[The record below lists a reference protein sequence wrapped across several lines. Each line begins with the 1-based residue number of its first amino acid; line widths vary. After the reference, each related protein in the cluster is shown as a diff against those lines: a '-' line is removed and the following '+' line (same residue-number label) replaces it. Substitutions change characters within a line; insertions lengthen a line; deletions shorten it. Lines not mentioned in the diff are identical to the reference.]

1 MLQLR
6 RQQRSARPTC
16 RLLTYSASCALHTKK
31 DDIKGAD
38 HSKFNNKLNMKL
50 HSGNSVPFLF
60 ENFLSAPKCKI
71 SKKICKSLI
80 LVYSQFKKKQDPKI

>member
-38 HSKFNNKLNMKL
+38 HSKFNNRLNMK
-50 HSGNSVPFLF
+50 GNSVPFLF
-60 ENFLSAPKCKI
+60 EKILSAPKCKI
-71 SKKICKSLI
+71 SLKKCKNLI
-80 LVYSQFKKKQDPKI
+80 LVYG